1 MNSVRQTPLR
11 SSLCPPHRHGVRAP
25 LCSAE
30 ASTREAPCACFTRG
44 GTWAQAWGLSAPD
57 LLQDSVGPA
66 GTGQGAA
73 GRHPARAPSQGPVWP
88 LSAPGGLS
96 ALRTRWGVGRDA
108 CPALGCLGDGHRGSG
123 EAGEHAVLL
132 RAGSVWPAAP
142 GHPHG
147 RPRASSNQT
156 GAPRLGGSGWVERR
170 PFSPGIRL
178 RVGELAALHGGHPA
192 QPSDGSPETSRGGC
206 WVEGV
211 GRMGRTGLEHL
222 PEAVRAHRRT
232 PEPAWTLCGGRELP
246 RGWRN

>member
-1 MNSVRQTPLR
+1 MR
-11 SSLCPPHRHGVRAP
+11 SSLCPPHRDGVRAP

-30 ASTREAPCACFTRG
+30 ASTRAAPCACFTRG

-66 GTGQGAA
+66 GTGHRAA

-96 ALRTRWGVGRDA
+96 ALRTRWGVGGDG

-132 RAGSVWPAAP
+132 RAGSVQPAAP

-178 RVGELAALHGGHPA
+178 K
-192 QPSDGSPETSRGGC
+192 
-206 WVEGV
+206 V
-211 GRMGRTGLEHL
+211 GRARSPPWQAPCPALRREPRNIPGRLLGGGSGEDGEDRSGA
-222 PEAVRAHRRT
+222 PPR
-232 PEPAWTLCGGRELP
+232 GRESP
-246 RGWRN
+246 